1 MPDVPQV
8 VQCRERLASL
18 GLQPLMAGS
27 GPTVF
32 ALVPPL
38 REEAVRRQVMTWT
51 DVDTYMTTI
60 VKREDGEY

>member
-1 MPDVPQV
+1 
-8 VQCRERLASL
+8 
-18 GLQPLMAGS
+18 MAGS

-38 REEAVRRQVMTWT
+38 QEEDVRRQVMTWT